1 VESRAAECY
10 EPSCHWQ
17 NAESLLQHADADVL
31 TIMDCCYSTASMNK
45 ALRHVTRSYETIA
58 ASHALT
64 RGPGP
69 SSLTRALIIALKE
82 LRDDIAKTEQ
92 RSFDTLRLHGHI
104 DDIMRRAY
112 ANHKL
117 PRLYN
122 RNESCNARHICL
134 APITSSVVPKTH
146 RADRAT
152 GVLHLQVV
160 FSKNR
165 ELSRD
170 ETLLLG
176 SSLASAA
183 RKANPSITALD
194 WVMFDPHPLDVRT
207 TLQATVYLKAWVR
220 KWRSKQRKL
229 ACGRTRDF
237 ARKRDHD
244 EGDEVNPLKR
254 QRLTW

>member
-1 VESRAAECY
+1 
-10 EPSCHWQ
+10 
-17 NAESLLQHADADVL
+17 
-31 TIMDCCYSTASMNK
+31 MNK

-58 ASHALT
+58 ASHALA

-82 LRDDIAKTEQ
+82 LREYIAKTEQ
-92 RSFDTLRLHGHI
+92 RSFDTLRLHGRI

-122 RNESCNARHICL
+122 RNESGNARHICL
-134 APITSSVVPKTH
+134 APITRSVAPKAH

-165 ELSRD
+165 ELSKD
-170 ETLLLG
+170 ETLRLG

-183 RKANPSITALD
+183 KQANSSITALD
-194 WVMFDPHPLDVRT
+194 WVMFDSHPLDARS
-207 TLQATVYLKAWVR
+207 TLKATVYLKAWAR
-220 KWRSKQRKL
+220 RWRSKQKKTS
-229 ACGRTRDF
+229 CGRTRDF
-237 ARKRDHD
+237 ARKRGHD
-244 EGDEVNPLKR
+244 QCDEVNPLKR